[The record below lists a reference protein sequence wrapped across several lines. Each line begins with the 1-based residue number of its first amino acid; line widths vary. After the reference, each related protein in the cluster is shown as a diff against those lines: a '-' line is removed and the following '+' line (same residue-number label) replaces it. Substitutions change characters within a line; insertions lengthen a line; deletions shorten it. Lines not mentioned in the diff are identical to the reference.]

1 MTTTTPL
8 KLSRPEHLTL
18 TEMTA
23 TTIGEA
29 IRQGQYKPGSQ
40 LPSETELINML
51 RISRSTLREALR
63 LLEEQGLIIRKRGLG
78 TFVSAR
84 SIVKDLSQNFGIT
97 EMITQAGLVPGTLNE
112 SIRLEKA
119 DKTIA
124 ERLHL
129 KPEDFVLVV
138 DRIRT
143 ANEVPIVWSIDYVPE
158 MLLGDIE
165 IETLN
170 FQQQSLYDFLYQ
182 KLNLRV
188 AYGIARLYPLP
199 ASRDLANKL
208 NVRPRESLLL
218 VEQTDYDDKNQP
230 VIYSIEYHLPDKI
243 TFVIYRKGPHYH
255 GMGAKPKEEL

>member
-1 MTTTTPL
+1 MGTATHL

-23 TTIGEA
+23 ATIGDA

-40 LPSETELINML
+40 LPSEAELINML
-51 RISRSTLREALR
+51 RVSRSTLREALR

-78 TFVSAR
+78 TFVSTR

-97 EMITQAGLVPGTLNE
+97 EMISQAGLLPGTLNE
-112 SIRLEKA
+112 SIRLEKV

-129 KPEDFVLVV
+129 TAGDSVLVV
-138 DRIRT
+138 ERIRT
-143 ANEVPIVWSIDYVPE
+143 ANEVPIVWSIDYVPA
-158 MLLGDIE
+158 MLLGDIDPD
-165 IETLN
+165 TLN
-170 FQQQSLYDFLYQ
+170 FQQQSLYDFLYH

-188 AYGIARLYPLP
+188 VYGIAQLYPLS
-199 ASRDLANKL
+199 ASRELAQKL
-208 NVRPRESLLL
+208 HVRPRESLLL

-230 VIYSIEYHLPDKI
+230 VIHSIEYHLPDKI
-243 TFVIYRKGPHYH
+243 TFVIYRKGPHHY
-255 GMGAKPKEEL
+255 GIGS

>member
-1 MTTTTPL
+1 MTITTPL

-23 TTIGEA
+23 ATIGEA

-40 LPSETELINML
+40 LPSEAELMNML
-51 RISRSTLREALR
+51 RVSRSTLREALR
-63 LLEEQGLIIRKRGLG
+63 LLEEQGLILRKRGLG

-97 EMITQAGLVPGTLNE
+97 EMISQAGLLPGTLNE

-119 DKTIA
+119 DKTIT

-129 KPEDFVLVV
+129 KPGDSVLVV

-143 ANEVPIVWSIDYVPE
+143 ANEVPIVWSIDYVPAT
-158 MLLGDIE
+158 LLGNIDTD
-165 IETLN
+165 TLD
-170 FQQQSLYDFLYQ
+170 FQHQSLYDFLYQ
-182 KLNLRV
+182 RINLRV
-188 AYGIARLYPLP
+188 VYGIAQLSPLP
-199 ASRDLANKL
+199 ASRELAQKL

-218 VEQTDYDDKNQP
+218 LEQTDYDDKDTP
-230 VIYSIEYHLPDKI
+230 VIHSIEYHLPDKI
-243 TFVIYRKGPHYH
+243 TFVIYRKGPHHY
-255 GMGAKPKEEL
+255 GMGS